1 MSQLY
6 KFQPWLQSNF
16 GIRDTCGVH
25 NLHGIPGVL
34 AGLIGALMAGIA
46 TESIYSQSLYD
57 IYPARQTHN
66 ETTPGHIVSFAG
78 RTAGVQA
85 GYQILAL
92 VVTVVI
98 ALITGLITGKNKNV
112 SFLR

>member
-1 MSQLY
+1 MQN
-6 KFQPWLQSNF
+6 NF

-57 IYPARQTHN
+57 IYPARRAQN
-66 ETTPGHIVSFAG
+66 ETTLDSFVSRPGRSA
-78 RTAGVQA
+78 AVQA

-92 VVTVVI
+92 VVTVAI
-98 ALITGLITGKNKNV
+98 AIVTGFITGKNYK
-112 SFLR
+112 